1 MRGLCFRAH
10 GTLSRTSLA
19 FPPIPDANRPR
30 PRLPP
35 SPLSQKPT
43 KQKIRKIEIRKRTD
57 HRPNVRPRAA
67 CGIPKKKLRRPI
79 VPKKRSRTTILFRQ
93 HPSLHHETDAPIQ
106 GIKTPSNRIAGDQGA
121 LPAEVNATMHPFRPI
136 HPQIPLSK
144 FAPKKVSNK
153 LLRETIGAVPGA
165 YKIKI
170 DATTIVLESTDS
182 TTISPQAI
190 DEKAN
195 GATTTDLEVSDGATP
210 PAKTIA
216 AKTPPAIPIGPRA
229 IAAITIAPQTSDVIS
244 NDATTTVR

>member
-1 MRGLCFRAH
+1 
-10 GTLSRTSLA
+10 
-19 FPPIPDANRPR
+19 
-30 PRLPP
+30 
-35 SPLSQKPT
+35 LSQKPT

-67 CGIPKKKLRRPI
+67 CGIPKKKRRRPI
-79 VPKKRSRTTILFRQ
+79 VPKKRSRTTTLFRQ
-93 HPSLHHETDAPIQ
+93 HPSRHHETDAPIQ

-121 LPAEVNATMHPFRPI
+121 LPAEVSATSQALRPI

-144 FAPKKVSNK
+144 FAPKKASTK

-165 YKIKI
+165 SKIKI

-182 TTISPQAI
+182 TTISPQAT

-210 PAKTIA
+210 PAITIA
-216 AKTPPAIPIGPRA
+216 EITPPAIPIGPRA
-229 IAAITIAPQTSDVIS
+229 IAAITIAPPTSDAIS
-244 NDATTTVR
+244 NDATTNDATTTVR

>member
-1 MRGLCFRAH
+1 
-10 GTLSRTSLA
+10 
-19 FPPIPDANRPR
+19 
-30 PRLPP
+30 
-35 SPLSQKPT
+35 
-43 KQKIRKIEIRKRTD
+43 
-57 HRPNVRPRAA
+57 
-67 CGIPKKKLRRPI
+67 
-79 VPKKRSRTTILFRQ
+79 
-93 HPSLHHETDAPIQ
+93 
-106 GIKTPSNRIAGDQGA
+106 
-121 LPAEVNATMHPFRPI
+121 MHPFRPI

-144 FAPKKVSNK
+144 FAPKKASSK

-182 TTISPQAI
+182 TTISPQAT

-195 GATTTDLEVSDGATP
+195 GATTTDLEVSDGATR

-229 IAAITIAPQTSDVIS
+229 IAAITIAPPTSDVIS

>member
-1 MRGLCFRAH
+1 M
-10 GTLSRTSLA
+10 LSRTSLA

-35 SPLSQKPT
+35 SLLSPKPT

-57 HRPNVRPRAA
+57 HRPNVRPRAG
-67 CGIPKKKLRRPI
+67 CGIPKKKRRRPI
-79 VPKKRSRTTILFRQ
+79 PPKKRSRTTILFRQ
-93 HPSLHHETDAPIQ
+93 HPYRHHETDAPIQ
-106 GIKTPSNRIAGDQGA
+106 GSKTPSNRIAGDQGA
-121 LPAEVNATMHPFRPI
+121 LPAEVSATSQAFRPI

-144 FAPKKVSNK
+144 FAPKKASNK

-165 YKIKI
+165 SKIKI

-182 TTISPQAI
+182 TTISPQAT

-210 PAKTIA
+210 PAKTPPAKPIAAKPIA
-216 AKTPPAIPIGPRA
+216 AKTIAAIPIGPRA

-244 NDATTTVR
+244 NDATPTVR